1 MYAFDYHRC
10 SSVAEALQAHRA
22 HDDARYMAGGQ
33 SLLPMMKLRF
43 AKTDNIIDLRDC
55 AELRS
60 LSRDEDTLTIGAM
73 ARHADVATAPIVRE
87 AIPALARLAG
97 GIGDPAVRAQGTLG
111 GSIANNDPSACYPS
125 ACLALGGT
133 ILTTAGEIEADDFF
147 LGVFETALGEGE
159 LVMGVQFPIPDA
171 AAYVKFRHPASRFAL
186 VGVFVARFGGLV
198 RIAVTGAG
206 RSGAY
211 RWLEAEDAL
220 SNRFESNALARL
232 QANIDGMNSDIHGDA
247 EYRAHLVDI
256 ITRRA
261 VEEAIQNTTEQ
272 MSSPAGPNI

>member
-10 SSVAEALQAHRA
+10 TSVAEALQAHRA
-22 HDDARYMAGGQ
+22 LDDARYIAGGQ

-73 ARHADVATAPIVRE
+73 TRHADVATASVVRE

-125 ACLALGGT
+125 ACLALGAT

-159 LVMGVQFPIPDA
+159 LVTGAQFPIPDA

-186 VGVFVARFGGLV
+186 VGVFVARFGGLARV
-198 RIAVTGAG
+198 AVTGAG

-220 SNRFESNALARL
+220 SNRFESNALAGL
-232 QANIDGMNSDIHGDA
+232 WANIDGMNSDIHGDA

-256 ITRRA
+256 IARRA
-261 VEEAIQNTTEQ
+261 VEEAIQKTNDQ
-272 MSSPAGPNI
+272 MSSTGGPNI

>member
-10 SSVAEALQAHRA
+10 SSAVEALQVHRA
-22 HDDARYMAGGQ
+22 LDDARYLAGGQ

-55 AELRS
+55 ADLRD

-73 ARHADVATAPIVRE
+73 ARHADVAIAPVVQE

-97 GIGDPAVRAQGTLG
+97 GIGDPAVRAQGTMG

-125 ACLALGGT
+125 ACLALGAT

-159 LVMGVQFPIPDA
+159 LVTGAQFPIPDA

-186 VGVFVARFGGLV
+186 AGVFVARFGSLV
-198 RIAVTGAG
+198 RVAVTGAG

-220 SNRFESNALARL
+220 SNRFESNALCGV
-232 QANIDGMNSDIHGDA
+232 QANIEGMNSDIHGDA
-247 EYRAHLVDI
+247 EYRAHLVDV

-261 VEEAIQNTTEQ
+261 VDEAMHNTTGQ
-272 MSSPAGPNI
+272 LNFTAGPRT